1 MLGKELRRKFKYIL
15 TFFTAV
21 VCDEAILAQFEVLPT
36 RANLAFLWTKD
47 IIWVCSQCGSSELG
61 GGHDSSLVREPCIRF
76 GEQTR

>member
-1 MLGKELRRKFKYIL
+1 MPRKELRRRFKCIL

-21 VCDEAILAQFEVLPT
+21 VGDKAILAPFEVLPT
-36 RANLAFLWTKD
+36 RANLAFSGTKD
-47 IIWVCSQCGSSELG
+47 MIWVFSQCGSSALG